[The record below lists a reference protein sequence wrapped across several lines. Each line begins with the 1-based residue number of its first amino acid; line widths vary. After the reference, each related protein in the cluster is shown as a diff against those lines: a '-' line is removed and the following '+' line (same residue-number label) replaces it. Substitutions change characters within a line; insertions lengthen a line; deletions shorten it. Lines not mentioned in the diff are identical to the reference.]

1 MSPFKAN
8 SGRDPH
14 MEFKLRRKGKF
25 EKVNKFAERMQA
37 IQKEAKAALEKAQGD
52 IKRQADRYRG
62 KAEEY

>member
-1 MSPFKAN
+1 
-8 SGRDPH
+8 